1 MSLTSAIVD
10 VVARSKIMDWL
21 YIRNGL
27 YKFSLS
33 QRLNNVSTIKKTCNL
48 KAQYVSDRASK
59 LWLGCGSSS
68 CCYLPIT
75 SIRPIWPTD
84 CLGIRHIHAWTRR
97 DFFSIPCPENS
108 EPKKKLF
115 TNFHQIQQVATAM
128 NAEVSALKLSTS
140 FHLTRVHT
148 HYLIRLRETKLWHNR
163 VYVA

>member
-97 DFFSIPCPENS
+97 DFFSIGPTVSRKQWAKKIVHKFPSNS
-108 EPKKKLF
+108 ASSYCNECWTKCAKTIHFISPDAC
-115 TNFHQIQQVATAM
+115 TH
-128 NAEVSALKLSTS
+128 ALSYNV
-140 FHLTRVHT
+140 TRDKTVT
-148 HYLIRLRETKLWHNR
+148 Q
-163 VYVA
+163 

>member
-33 QRLNNVSTIKKTCNL
+33 QRLNNVTTIKVCNL
-48 KAQYVSDRASK
+48 KMQYVNDRASK
-59 LWLGCGSSS
+59 LWLGCGSPS

-97 DFFSIPCPENS
+97 DFFSIPCPENI
-108 EPKKKLF
+108 EPKKIVHKF
-115 TNFHQIQQVATAM
+115 PSN
-128 NAEVSALKLSTS
+128 SASSYCNESWTKCAKTIHFISPDACTHALSYNV
-140 FHLTRVHT
+140 TRDKTVT
-148 HYLIRLRETKLWHNR
+148 Q
-163 VYVA
+163 